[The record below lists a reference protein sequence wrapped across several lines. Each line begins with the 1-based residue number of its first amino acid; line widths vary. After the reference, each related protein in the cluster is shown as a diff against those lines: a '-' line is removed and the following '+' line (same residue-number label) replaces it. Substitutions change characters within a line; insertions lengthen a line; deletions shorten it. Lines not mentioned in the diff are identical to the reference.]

1 MAVPPVVSQLLRA
14 TSPTLL
20 AALALPPPLNAL
32 ASAIASAAL
41 ARFASGPGGAPLTPD
56 EVTKVIESHASDP
69 GMVPALRQAEVDLKR
84 YEDENRFRFAE
95 LEARDRQSARDFQV
109 ASGIGDRI
117 FTGAIW
123 IVGIALAAM
132 LAMIAGLLYVV
143 LNGVPLDPDKA
154 SIAVAAFGLIGTA
167 VGFVNGLA
175 ATVVAYY
182 WGSSQGSKEKGEAL
196 SSQVDK
202 LSDEIGKVA
211 QRGTLPETPSAPAE
225 APEPEAK
232 PAPTTAAKL
241 GDIVEEL
248 RRHAVQHRHFEGS
261 VTWALTPEGIS
272 VEGAK
277 PMGTTGAP
285 NTVKAIW
292 EEYGVHCAAA
302 ARDFTVPV
310 ELIVAT
316 IATESSGKP
325 DAVRKEA
332 KDTSYGLMQTLLMTA
347 REALGDERLSGQ
359 DLLRPET
366 SIRAGTAFI
375 VRQRNLHKFDPVL
388 VAAAYNAGS
397 PRHADFPGN
406 RWRLYCYPPQSGD
419 HLNRFVGWF
428 NDAMALS
435 RSMDWSAGGTPTFVA
450 AFAAAASDEPAKPG
464 ATGTLTT
471 PDDAAQTSAAATATL
486 GAVAA
491 TLPIARIGAEKP
503 LAVAVQQKLTEHGYL
518 DPPPDGDFRS
528 VSLWAIAEF
537 CKRNGLPADVFGPD
551 TARTL
556 LVPRAPLAQPRLK
569 GDWIDRVIDYMNRNG
584 HWYSRFPG
592 CRNIVYLEGADEDGA
607 PNEDTFDQFNDLRAV
622 FWFDDDGEISHREW
636 QATTEPG
643 AFYTNTPM
651 NPKGAARIKFGQ
663 YKAWQVGVHN
673 NDHEALTQAG
683 PVTVH
688 RDLNKDGKRTG
699 DALDTGSEFMINQ
712 HHGWDTDRRSIKKT
726 SAGCLVGRKIE
737 GHREFM
743 EIVKQDPRFRANS
756 AYRFVATILPAD
768 KVL

>member
-1 MAVPPVVSQLLRA
+1 
-14 TSPTLL
+14 
-20 AALALPPPLNAL
+20 
-32 ASAIASAAL
+32 
-41 ARFASGPGGAPLTPD
+41 
-56 EVTKVIESHASDP
+56 
-69 GMVPALRQAEVDLKR
+69 
-84 YEDENRFRFAE
+84 
-95 LEARDRQSARDFQV
+95 
-109 ASGIGDRI
+109 
-117 FTGAIW
+117 
-123 IVGIALAAM
+123 
-132 LAMIAGLLYVV
+132 
-143 LNGVPLDPDKA
+143 
-154 SIAVAAFGLIGTA
+154 
-167 VGFVNGLA
+167 
-175 ATVVAYY
+175 
-182 WGSSQGSKEKGEAL
+182 
-196 SSQVDK
+196 
-202 LSDEIGKVA
+202 
-211 QRGTLPETPSAPAE
+211 
-225 APEPEAK
+225 
-232 PAPTTAAKL
+232 
-241 GDIVEEL
+241 
-248 RRHAVQHRHFEGS
+248 
-261 VTWALTPEGIS
+261 
-272 VEGAK
+272 
-277 PMGTTGAP
+277 
-285 NTVKAIW
+285 
-292 EEYGVHCAAA
+292 
-302 ARDFTVPV
+302 
-310 ELIVAT
+310 
-316 IATESSGKP
+316 
-325 DAVRKEA
+325 
-332 KDTSYGLMQTLLMTA
+332 MTA

-471 PDDAAQTSAAATATL
+471 PDAAAQTSAAATATL

-491 TLPIARIGAEKP
+491 SLPIARIGAEKP

-556 LVPRAPLAQPRLK
+556 LVPRGTAGAAAPQGRLDRPRHRLHEPERTT
-569 GDWIDRVIDYMNRNG
+569 GTAASPAAATSST
-584 HWYSRFPG
+584 SR
-592 CRNIVYLEGADEDGA
+592 A
-607 PNEDTFDQFNDLRAV
+607 PTRTERSNEDTFDQFNDLRAV
-622 FWFDDDGEISHREW
+622 FWFDDDGKISHREW
-636 QATTEPG
+636 QGTTEPG
-643 AFYTNTPM
+643 AFYTKTPM

-699 DALDTGSEFMINQ
+699 DTLDTGSEFMINQ
-712 HHGWDTDRRSIKKT
+712 HHGWDADRRSIKKT
-726 SAGCLVGRKIE
+726 SAGCLVGRTIK

-756 AYRFVATILPAD
+756 AYRFVDDDPARRQGAMTQRRARNGSPSATTCPRASRSTRWASTLRAAAACSRRSTPA
-768 KVL
+768 